1 MARPRKSAELK
12 IVSGTYRADRSAS
25 KSTSARLE
33 KIPPAPRYLS
43 AEARKQW
50 KKLTPA
56 VEGAGTMTASD
67 LVAFELLAST
77 LATAVEAEALIA
89 KEGATIE
96 GGSGGL
102 KAHPALTMMATARAQ
117 ATALLAQF
125 GLTPRGR
132 AAIAPAPA
140 AKENKFSALRT

>member
-12 IVSGTYRADRSAS
+12 IVSGTYRADRSAP
-25 KSTSARLE
+25 KTTGARLE
-33 KIPPAPRYLS
+33 RMPPAPKHLS
-43 AEARKQW
+43 TEAKKQW
-50 KKLTPA
+50 KRLAPA
-56 VEGAGTMTASD
+56 VKATGAMTASD
-67 LVAFELLAST
+67 LVAFELLACT
-77 LATAVEAEALIA
+77 LATAIEAEALIA

-96 GGSGGL
+96 GGSGGQ
-102 KAHPALTMMATARAQ
+102 KAHPALAMMATARAQ

-140 AKENKFSALRT
+140 SKENKFSGLRS